1 VVFLKHNLFYIL
13 FSFKKKCIGCFDIF
27 AFNVCLSGKI
37 LFCSYLNSVIWLVVF
52 IIAEADLQKLNN
64 ALKILSETE
73 KQLRISKNQTTW
85 FTVALLQLSS
95 VDYQSVDA
103 NDTKFSLRGACNG
116 GEVNLFPRLVTL
128 FSIPFLLGVWFCQVE
143 NSNLSLYSLNEYK

>member
-1 VVFLKHNLFYIL
+1 
-13 FSFKKKCIGCFDIF
+13 
-27 AFNVCLSGKI
+27 
-37 LFCSYLNSVIWLVVF
+37 
-52 IIAEADLQKLNN
+52 
-64 ALKILSETE
+64 LKILSETE

-116 GEVNLFPRLVTL
+116 GELNLFPWLVTL
-128 FSIPFLLGVWFCQVE
+128 FSIPFLLGVLDINTNSLITLSSQVKTW
-143 NSNLSLYSLNEYK
+143 SILQQACVLTSHTD

>member
-1 VVFLKHNLFYIL
+1 M
-13 FSFKKKCIGCFDIF
+13 
-27 AFNVCLSGKI
+27 
-37 LFCSYLNSVIWLVVF
+37 
-52 IIAEADLQKLNN
+52 QKLNN

-103 NDTKFSLRGACNG
+103 NDTKLSPRDACNG
-116 GEVNLFPRLVTL
+116 GELGFLIVLLYYFQLLFPLDMWN
-128 FSIPFLLGVWFCQVE
+128 GVSRMEWFCQIE
-143 NSNLSLYSLNEYK
+143 IPSLFLKWIKMVISAIHYLQGKAWIILLQACVITSHTD

>member
-1 VVFLKHNLFYIL
+1 MKRVVQKSEVDFIGNIPVSGVVFLKHNLFYIL
-13 FSFKKKCIGCFDIF
+13 FSSLIK
-27 AFNVCLSGKI
+27 
-37 LFCSYLNSVIWLVVF
+37 FCSGHMLVLLSDWFFFSV
-52 IIAEADLQKLNN
+52 IAEADLQKLSN

-103 NDTKFSLRGACNG
+103 NDTKFSIRGACNG
-116 GEVNLFPRLVTL
+116 GELCITFFLDLLHYFQFL
-128 FSIPFLLGVWFCQVE
+128 FSLAEWSGFVG
-143 NSNLSLYSLNEYK
+143 